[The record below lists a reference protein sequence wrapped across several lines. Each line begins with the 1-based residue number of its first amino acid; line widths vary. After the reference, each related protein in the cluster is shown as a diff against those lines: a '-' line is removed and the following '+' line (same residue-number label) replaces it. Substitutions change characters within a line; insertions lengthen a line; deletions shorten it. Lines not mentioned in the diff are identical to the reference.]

1 MTAHINHPH
10 MLEVMIEEVSGLSV
24 YGIRTTMTYI
34 EETSPAWSS
43 TAKTWANFNERVA
56 PLLELGATVY
66 SVYTNFRG
74 EHNGVFDFFVGA
86 EPSDFMV
93 HPALESVLIPG
104 GKYLTF
110 NRFGVMPEAANDL
123 WEYINTYFSY
133 SDCPYSRAY
142 LTDFECYHSD
152 HSLTIHISVEQF
164 L

>member
-1 MTAHINHPH
+1 
-10 MLEVMIEEVSGLSV
+10 MLEVMIEDITGFSISGLRV
-24 YGIRTTMTYI
+24 TATHD
-34 EETSPAWSS
+34 EESFPG
-43 TAKTWANFNERVA
+43 TARMPQVWNDFDHRVG
-56 PLLELGATVY
+56 PLLQLGASVY

-74 EHNGVFDFFVGA
+74 RNRDIFDLVVGA
-86 EPSDFMV
+86 QPSDLMLQ
-93 HPALESVLIPG
+93 PALDTVLIPG

-110 NRFGVMPEAANDL
+110 ARFGVMPDAATEL
-123 WEYINTYFSY
+123 WDYIANYFSY